1 MNNKTFDKLYKFLLD
16 KGMVT
21 LGLYRL
27 PGACE
32 NQYPY
37 VFTNPNQKIALT
49 NRDRVFVVG
58 CSSDIPQE
66 MIIDASKERA
76 EMANQDGAGIITD
89 NQNDPADGNKKEKK

>member
-16 KGMVT
+16 KGIIT

-27 PGACE
+27 PGANE

-49 NRDRVFVVG
+49 NRDRVFVIG
-58 CSSDIPQE
+58 SSSDIPQE
-66 MIIDASKERA
+66 MLIDPGKERA
-76 EMANQDGAGIITD
+76 DLANQDGAGI
-89 NQNDPADGNKKEKK
+89 NDDDSNDAANGKKEKK